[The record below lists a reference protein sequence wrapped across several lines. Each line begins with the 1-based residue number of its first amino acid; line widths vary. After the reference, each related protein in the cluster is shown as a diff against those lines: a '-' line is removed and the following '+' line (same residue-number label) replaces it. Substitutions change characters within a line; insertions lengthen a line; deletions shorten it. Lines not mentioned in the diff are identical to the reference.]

1 MQRLANLFNNKKKT
15 KIFYGNL
22 KPVSPLFT
30 SAVPMFGDTTAT
42 GYSETLQTLNG
53 ERLPFSPLRGLTV
66 VKRNAVLNGI
76 LLGLT
81 LNALR

>member
-22 KPVSPLFT
+22 KPVSPLIT

-42 GYSETLQTLNG
+42 GYSETLQTLNV
-53 ERLPFSPLRGLTV
+53 E
-66 VKRNAVLNGI
+66 
-76 LLGLT
+76 LLLIATYGV
-81 LNALR
+81 